1 MKKHYILKSALSTL
15 FILLTIANIS
25 AIGTY
30 QFEQWPD
37 LYYSN
42 RISDDGENL
51 WIATSKGIVK
61 YNKQTSLLINASES
75 VVADSEAKIILV
87 SVMPNGNL
95 LYVDNSQGTYIFNGT
110 SAALYG
116 PGPEVS
122 TRFFGL
128 AAAYD
133 SDDELWIANY
143 GTCAPPN
150 YLDFGFPGMGY
161 KTSDYNSSAFPPTI
175 TDMAFDSKGNLW
187 MTMYGAKNHL
197 VCLNNGASQIS
208 ELLKGTREVASLA
221 IDKND
226 NVWFADENGIHRYN
240 PATNVDELMTN
251 ATNSNIPAA
260 QFYAN
265 DVDKDGNVWFTS
277 SHYLLRYDG
286 ENFKWWNCYGYHE
299 ARAIYCDDDAVYVLM
314 QDDTLMK
321 FKNEKFKTIDLT
333 ENEVI
338 ETSESRG
345 VDLSEYAFGIPVKQL
360 DFNNQSPFTL
370 SFWVNIKEFNHQAL
384 GTQFINLRTP
394 DVNQWGKGGGYPLC
408 DWGYIFSTIGNQFN
422 NEENSEGSIDFSF
435 MDPYQ
440 SSPVSFSDVEDFE
453 FSEGEWAHVSFTYK
467 YTSNPDMAFYVN
479 GKLVQ
484 VLNKNTVWNSLLY
497 PLQWYDEYIIMVG
510 GPAYNRSPLNAYID
524 KVQFY
529 NKALS
534 QSEIVESMTTPL
546 LSDASLLGYWDF
558 EEGCVIDAE
567 GYMFADN
574 GTIKATMYKI
584 LQEDDISCG
593 SQIQSFTFGVGVN
606 PLLEILGVEENIAEE
621 PKLKAFIS
629 NGVLYIE
636 SEDDITSINIYDS
649 MGRKVL
655 TPNLSPVERGVAITL
670 PYVKGVLIVKVNNEV
685 VKVVK

>member
-1 MKKHYILKSALSTL
+1 MKKSYILKFAFTAI
-15 FILLTIANIS
+15 FILFTIANIS
-25 AIGTY
+25 AIGGY
-30 QFEQWPD
+30 QFDMFPD
-37 LYYSN
+37 SYYSN
-42 RISDDGENL
+42 RITDDGENL

-61 YNKQTSLLINASES
+61 YNKQTSLVVNASES
-75 VVADSEAKIILV
+75 VVADPEAKIILV

-116 PGPEVS
+116 PGPEVA

-161 KTSDYNSSAFPPTI
+161 KTSDSNSSAFPPTI
-175 TDMAFDSKGNLW
+175 TDMGFDSKGNLW

-240 PATNVDELMTN
+240 PSSNVDELMTN

-277 SHYLLRYDG
+277 SHYLLRYNG
-286 ENFKWWNCYGYHE
+286 EDFKWWNCYGYHE
-299 ARAIYCDDDAVYVLM
+299 ARAIYCDDNAVYILM

-321 FKNEKFKTIDLT
+321 FQNEKFKTIDLT
-333 ENEVI
+333 ETVI
-338 ETSESRG
+338 TETSESRG
-345 VDLSEYAFGIPVKQL
+345 VDLGEYAFGIPADQL
-360 DFNNQSPFTL
+360 NFNNQSPFTL
-370 SFWVNIKEFNHQAL
+370 SFWVNIKEFNHKEQ
-384 GTQFINLRTP
+384 GTQFINLRRP
-394 DVNQWGKGGGYPLC
+394 DVNQSGKGGGYPLC
-408 DWGYIFSTIGNQFN
+408 DWGYIFSTIGSQFDN
-422 NEENSEGSIDFSF
+422 DENSEGSIDFSF
-435 MDPYQ
+435 IDPYQ

-484 VLNKNTVWNSLLY
+484 ELNKNTVWNSLLY
-497 PLQWYDEYIIMVG
+497 SLPWYDEYIIMVG

-546 LSDASLLGYWDF
+546 LNEASLLGYWDF
-558 EEGCVIDAE
+558 EEGCNTDAE

-584 LQEDDISCG
+584 LQEDEISCG
-593 SQIQSFTFGVGVN
+593 SQIQSFSFGKGVN
-606 PLLEILGVEENIAEE
+606 PELEILGVEDNIVET
-621 PKLKAFIS
+621 PKTKAFVS
-629 NGVLYIE
+629 NESLIIE
-636 SEDDITSINIYDS
+636 NVEGINSVVVYDAMGREILTSIPS
-649 MGRKVL
+649 SVEKVV
-655 TPNLSPVERGVAITL
+655 SITL
-670 PYVKGVLIVKVNNEV
+670 PNVKGLLIVKVNNEV
-685 VKVVK
+685 VKIIK